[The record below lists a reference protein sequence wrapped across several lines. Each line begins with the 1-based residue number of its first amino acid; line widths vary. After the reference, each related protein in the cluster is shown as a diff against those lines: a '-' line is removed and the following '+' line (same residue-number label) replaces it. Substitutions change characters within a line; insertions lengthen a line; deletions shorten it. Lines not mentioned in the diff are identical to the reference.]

1 MAGLDVLLGNMQQLK
16 FFDFL
21 FPFLL
26 ALAIFYG
33 VLMFALGPKKDDA
46 GKDKGGI
53 LPKSAISLIALV
65 AAFFVM
71 NYTGTVGGGIS
82 AYFSSLFGGG
92 LIVASVILV
101 IVILLGL
108 TGFTLHGILGGDD
121 DAKQKKKW
129 IGLMV
134 GIIVLVAVLIFFG
147 SAGNAIPGLQGFN
160 LDSNFWTII
169 VFVVILIA
177 VFAFLGK

>member
-33 VLMFALGPKKDDA
+33 VLMFALGPKKKD
-46 GKDKGGI
+46 GKDEGGI
-53 LPKSAISLIALV
+53 LPKSAIALISLV
-65 AAFFVM
+65 AGFFVM
-71 NYTGTVGGGIS
+71 NYTGTVGSGIA
-82 AYFSSLFGGG
+82 AYFSGLFGGA

-108 TGFTLHGILGGDD
+108 TGFTLHGVLGKEGS
-121 DAKQKKKW
+121 KRKW
-129 IGLMV
+129 IGLLI
-134 GIIVLVAVLIFFG
+134 GIIVLVGVLIFFG
-147 SAGNAIPGLQGFN
+147 ASGSIPGLQGLN
-160 LDSNFWTII
+160 LDSNMWTII
-169 VFVVILIA
+169 VFIVIMIA
-177 VFAFLGK
+177 VLALLGSGS